1 MDETTIEGVQRCILF
16 DSMKNCE
23 NDRIFKTYVNLV
35 NILPRVQAIS
45 PKVLEGKFLN
55 CTHG

>member
-1 MDETTIEGVQRCILF
+1 MKVCNVVFSF

-35 NILPRVQAIS
+35 NIRPRVQAIS
-45 PKVLEGKFLN
+45 PKVLNG
-55 CTHG
+55 